1 MVLFSVRSL
10 FLQVSKTWVT
20 DCTSLHSLHKGSFVL
35 VFLKLLSWLS
45 SVQLASIRILV
56 NILLTL
62 AERNWLRYGFVSY
75 RSCCH
80 GRYISQKSM
89 GPLPGPQVT

>member
-1 MVLFSVRSL
+1 MALFSVRSL
-10 FLQVSKTWVT
+10 FLQVSKTWFT

-62 AERNWLRYGFVSY
+62 AERNCHKLVYFKEDLTRNIMCLYSSEIRQLSY
-75 RSCCH
+75 
-80 GRYISQKSM
+80 
-89 GPLPGPQVT
+89 T

>member
-1 MVLFSVRSL
+1 MASSSSSFLQSSLRLVCTYLQILFSKKVLFLIRSL

-20 DCTSLHSLHKGSFVL
+20 DCTLLHSLQKGSFVM

-56 NILLTL
+56 KFNKHTSDI
-62 AERNWLRYGFVSY
+62 G
-75 RSCCH
+75 
-80 GRYISQKSM
+80 
-89 GPLPGPQVT
+89 